1 MNSNLNKKINR
12 TEMYEQQL
20 GTKTN
25 KQNRTAMHEQQ
36 LGSTNR
42 LNRKKINYSKF
53 EQQQINEIGQ
63 KFMNSNLEFF

>member
-1 MNSNLNKKINR
+1 MNSNLEQKQINKIG
-12 TEMYEQQL
+12 QQCMNSNL
-20 GTKTN
+20 D
-25 KQNRTAMHEQQ
+25 QQ
-36 LGSTNR
+36 NR